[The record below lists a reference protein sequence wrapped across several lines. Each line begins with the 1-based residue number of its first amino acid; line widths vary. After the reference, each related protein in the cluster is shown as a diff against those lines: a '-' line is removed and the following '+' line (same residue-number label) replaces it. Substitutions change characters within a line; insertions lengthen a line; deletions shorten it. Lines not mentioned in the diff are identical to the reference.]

1 MTNRVRS
8 ASAGIIGFL
17 MGVARDI
24 EQRLEGMV
32 EGLFSRLFRSG
43 LQPVEIGR
51 RITREMGENKTVSVN
66 RVYAPNEF
74 QVTIAADDWERFSAM
89 EAGLQR
95 EFTDLIIETAKE
107 NHWNLMGMP
116 KVAFQRG
123 ESLGKGQYRVE
134 SSLTADPEVKAPP
147 VSTRSPNTDDLSA
160 TGAISLDEAERLGL
174 KSAGARLEVLA
185 EGKKAEEISITRT
198 PVTIGRMS
206 TNDVVLSD
214 GNVSR
219 KHAEI
224 RRESGRWMLVDLGS
238 TNGSMVNDKLAREHP
253 LEDGDRITFGM
264 SELVFRLTGA

>member
-1 MTNRVRS
+1 
-8 ASAGIIGFL
+8 

-32 EGLFSRLFRSG
+32 EGFFSRLFRSG

-66 RVYAPNEF
+66 RIYAPNEF
-74 QVTIAADDWERFSAM
+74 HVAIGAEDWERFSSM

-116 KVAFQRG
+116 KIAFEEAG
-123 ESLGKGQYRVE
+123 SLGKGQYRVD
-134 SSLTADPEVKAPP
+134 SSLTADPEANAPP
-147 VSTRSPNTDDLSA
+147 VSTRSPNADDLSA
-160 TGAISLDEAERLGL
+160 TGAISLGEAERLGL
-174 KSAGARLEVLA
+174 QSAGAKLEVIA
-185 EGKKAEEISITRT
+185 GGKIAEEISITRT

-214 GNVSR
+214 SNVSR

-224 RRESGRWMLVDLGS
+224 RREGGKWLLVDLGS
-238 TNGSMVNDKLAREHP
+238 TNGSTVNNKLAREHS
-253 LEDGDRITFGM
+253 LEDGDRMTFGT
-264 SELVFRLTGA
+264 SELVFRLTGG